1 MNRLTKVLPAVS
13 CEIVFEHLRRLD
25 PTGVHQLAAI
35 NSDTDTKAFVTFRLA
50 NKASAE
56 AFLKQWGS
64 TCNIYYSG
72 NEVRPDLGNK
82 RATKSD
88 ILNIRMIG
96 ADLDPRKDVKL
107 TPEVLRAER
116 GRLDSVRENLALD
129 DKYFYSS
136 AVDSG
141 GGIQI
146 CWNLEP
152 KLSAA
157 EHGERAECQTRGI
170 LRHLG
175 AEESTADTTRLFRAP
190 GTWNF
195 PNESKRKQG
204 RHDVAP
210 TKVIDY
216 IDDSATSLDE
226 LSKWVP
232 PVAVSR
238 SAHSKLSTSEL
249 SIDMAAVEDVQLSG
263 VLPAELQNKLDD
275 LLGEDEKFNQLWH
288 GNKSAVGGSDTSGS
302 AFNYALAVRLRK
314 TGRFTPTEYGQ
325 ILAVWE
331 HSSENL
337 DERQI
342 TRAWA
347 RSGAAAATEE
357 FDEVFALPLE
367 WVGPFDARNIPQRQ
381 FVLGRSVAKQHVTAL
396 ISPPG
401 VGKTTFLLMA
411 AVAVATGRDD
421 ITGFTVGE
429 RTRVLLWNQE
439 DELDELKRRLLA
451 VMTAF
456 DVKWSDLEIA
466 GKPGIMLGSGVDRAL
481 MIAKKDNDKISASA
495 DASYI
500 EAVIR
505 DNGIG
510 VAIFDPF
517 VELHPA
523 NENDNVEIAAVA
535 RVFRRIAVRG
545 ECGVVLAHHTR
556 KPPNGA
562 NRESFAGD
570 MDMGRGAGSLNGV
583 ARMVVTLYT
592 LDAATAKKYG
602 VTEDEA
608 RKYIRLDDGKANM
621 SLVSA
626 EPRFFRREGVTIGGF
641 GGEEVG
647 VLRPVKL
654 SRTKSATETKADEDA
669 LTRETIREILQK
681 EPERKWPVT
690 KLAARLIELGT
701 IELISPD
708 TLTKRI
714 KQIFGKPVSYDN
726 GVTIKLIENGTIPGE
741 RGRKALLVAEFAE
754 NAKQQSGNLLRSSN
768 FAEETAC

>member
-1 MNRLTKVLPAVS
+1 MSATPNEWDTNEAV
-13 CEIVFEHLRRLD
+13 
-25 PTGVHQLAAI
+25 
-35 NSDTDTKAFVTFRLA
+35 K
-50 NKASAE
+50 
-56 AFLKQWGS
+56 FLKTLDADGRH
-64 TCNIYYSG
+64 NIVAIDPNTGEIDGRTFAPNSWTDIFRWIERWQGRRNLYFSV
-72 NEVRPDLGNK
+72 NEPLPNAPDKKLGK
-82 RATKSD
+82 AQ
-88 ILNIRMIG
+88 IG
-96 ADLDPRKDVKL
+96 K
-107 TPEVLRAER
+107 LRALHIDIDPPKDASQSPDNLETA
-116 GRLDSVRENLALD
+116 REAIRSRIQGEIQNHPENFA
-129 DKYFYSS
+129 ST
-136 AVDSG
+136 VIDSG
-141 GGIQI
+141 GGYQ
-146 CWNLEP
+146 CLW
-152 KLSAA
+152 KLDRKLDAGGSTGAVEAQNRGLA
-157 EHGERAECQTRGI
+157 EKFGGDFSTTDISRV
-170 LRHLG
+170 LRL
-175 AEESTADTTRLFRAP
+175 P
-190 GTWNF
+190 GTLNL
-195 PNESKRKQG
+195 PDATKRSRG
-204 RHDVAP
+204 R
-210 TKVIDY
+210 
-216 IDDSATSLDE
+216 ATTQACLIEDTGNTVSLDE
-226 LSKWVP
+226 MEEWAP

-238 SAHSKLSTSEL
+238 SAHSKAETADVSV
-249 SIDMAAVEDVQLSG
+249 DMGAVEDVQLSG
-263 VLPAELQNKLDD
+263 VLSSELQNKLDH
-275 LLGEDEKFNQLWH
+275 LLEEDEKFNRLWH
-288 GNKSAVGGSDTSGS
+288 GDKSAVGGSDTSGS
-302 AFNYALAVRLRK
+302 AFNFALAVRLRR

-325 ILAVWE
+325 ILAIWK

-342 TRAWA
+342 SRSWA

-367 WVGPFDARNIPQRQ
+367 WVEEFDAGNIPQRR
-381 FVLGRSVAKQHVTAL
+381 FVLGRFTARQHVTAL

-401 VGKTTFLLMA
+401 VGKTTFLLMI

-456 DVKWSDLEIA
+456 DVKWEDMEID

-500 EAVIR
+500 EEVIR
-505 DNGIG
+505 NNGIG
-510 VAIFDPF
+510 LAVFDPF

-556 KPPNGA
+556 KPPNAA

-592 LDAATAKKYG
+592 LDTTTAKKYG

-621 SLVSA
+621 SLVAA
-626 EPRFFRREGVTIGGF
+626 EPRFFRREGVTIGGL

-654 SRTKSATETKADEDA
+654 SRAKSVTETKADEDA
-669 LTRETIREILQK
+669 LTRETIRKILQK
-681 EPERKWPVT
+681 EPDRKWPVT
-690 KLAARLIELGT
+690 KLATQLIELGT
-701 IELISPD
+701 IEHISPD

-714 KQIFGKPVSYDN
+714 KQIFSKPISYDN

-741 RGRKALLVAEFAE
+741 RGRKALLIAEFAE
-754 NAKQQSGNLLRSSN
+754 NAKQQPGNFLPSSN